1 SHSHLSTTVS
11 SNPIIFPATM
21 SRTALVTGASGY
33 IALHIINFLLQDGWT
48 VHGTVRSLKN
58 PEKLKPILA
67 LDKGSPGTLRLFEA
81 DLLDAGS
88 FLESMQG
95 CDVVIHVASPC
106 LMPEHVKDPQRQLI
120 TPALEGTRNVLESV
134 NKTPYVRRVVLTS
147 SEIVMRGDANEA
159 FSMENHT
166 IHESYWNVT
175 SSISHNAYAYSKT
188 LAEREAWKMAD
199 AQKRWKLVTICPSA
213 VVGPSLTPN
222 SASAS
227 LDLIEQIMNGSMI
240 FGVPDM
246 YIPMVDVREVALA
259 HVRAAKVPEARGR
272 YLLSSHEATGLL
284 EIALII
290 RSFHKYPW
298 IIPFWKLPDWIVR
311 LTAPLVGVTRRYIDC
326 NIGIKFMVDNS
337 RSKTELGIDYR
348 SLDESLTDHYNQR
361 VLDKA
366 RK

>member
-1 SHSHLSTTVS
+1 MPVS
-11 SNPIIFPATM
+11 PNLTILQATM
-21 SRTALVTGASGY
+21 GRTALVTGASGY
-33 IALHIINFLLQDGWT
+33 IALHVINFLLQDGWT
-48 VHGTVRSLKN
+48 VHGTVRGLKN
-58 PEKLKPILA
+58 AEKVKPILE
-67 LDKGSPGTLRLFEA
+67 LEKSSPGTLQLFEA

-95 CDVVIHVASPC
+95 CDVVIHIASPC
-106 LMPEHVKDPQRQLI
+106 LMPEHIKDPQRQLV

-134 NKTPYVRRVVLTS
+134 NKTPCVRRVILTS
-147 SEIVMRGDANEA
+147 SEGAMRGNANEA
-159 FSMENHT
+159 LLMENHT
-166 IHESYWNVT
+166 VHESYWNEA

-199 AQKRWKLVTICPSA
+199 AQKRWKLVTICPST

-246 YIPMVDVREVALA
+246 YMPMVDVREVALA
-259 HVRAAKVPEARGR
+259 HVRAAKVSEARGR
-272 YLLSSHEATGLL
+272 YILSSHEVTGLL

-290 RSFHKYPW
+290 RSIHKYPW
-298 IIPFWKLPDWIVR
+298 IVPFWKLPDWIVR

-326 NIGIKFMVDNS
+326 NLGIKFTVDNS
-337 RSKTELGIDYR
+337 RSKSELGIEYR

-361 VLDKA
+361 VLDKL